1 MRSFSFMSET
11 FDSTAS
17 SAAGNR
23 TLSSSSSAPGERSH
37 EFGLESDE
45 VITRTQ
51 LDSAPVP
58 RLRETPD
65 GRRWVLAVALLVSIM
80 LVGFYLMWAVVAKK
94 VTVNDALALAG
105 ILITPLLA
113 LLGTTIAFY
122 YR

>member
-1 MRSFSFMSET
+1 M
-11 FDSTAS
+11 
-17 SAAGNR
+17 
-23 TLSSSSSAPGERSH
+23 
-37 EFGLESDE
+37 
-45 VITRTQ
+45 
-51 LDSAPVP
+51 
-58 RLRETPD
+58 RETPD